1 MDISRGL
8 AEARPSVRWHA
19 SRMMTSIIYR
29 RAFGSV
35 GEGTVIVRPH
45 KLQGVD
51 RIHIGAGSSI
61 FEGAWLAC
69 EPDGGPL
76 RIGDNTYLGHD
87 VHVHAL
93 DPVTIGNDCV
103 LADGVFI
110 GSSDHDRH
118 DRHRVHGSGPIM
130 IGDRVFIGQRAV
142 VLGGVTIGDG
152 ATVGAHAVVTR
163 DVPAGATVV
172 GIPARSVGG
181 DS

>member
-1 MDISRGL
+1 VKSAVVYRL
-8 AEARPSVRWHA
+8 AFAHL
-19 SRMMTSIIYR
+19 
-29 RAFGSV
+29 GS
-35 GEGTVIVRPH
+35 GTVIVRPH
-45 KLQGVD
+45 KLQGID
-51 RIHIGAGSSI
+51 RIHIGDNCSV

-69 EPDGGPL
+69 EPGGSPL
-76 RIGDNTYLGHD
+76 WIGDRTYLGHG

-93 DPVTIGNDCV
+93 DPVTIGSDCV

-110 GSSDHDRH
+110 GSSDHDRD
-118 DRHRVHGSGPIM
+118 DRRQVDGSGPVV

-172 GIPARSVGG
+172 GIPARTVG
-181 DS
+181 DSA